1 MAQGLFDLKG
11 RRILI
16 TGSSRGIGFA
26 LARGLGQAGGSII
39 LNGRDPKAL
48 GEAARTLAAE
58 GIDVA
63 EAGFDVTDP
72 HALDAAVEELETRLG
87 PIEVLVNNAG
97 INRRFPATEVT
108 PETFREVQA
117 VNVEAVFFM
126 AQACARRMLKR
137 GHGKIVNIASVQSE
151 LGRATITPYAAS
163 KGAVR
168 TMTRSLCAEWAKGG
182 VQVNAIAPGYF
193 ATELTKVLVEDEAFT
208 DWLCKRVPAGRW
220 GRVEELVGAAVF
232 LSSAASDFV
241 NGHLLYVDGGMTA
254 VV

>member
-1 MAQGLFDLKG
+1 MAQGMFDLKG
-11 RRILI
+11 RRILV

-26 LARGLGQAGGSII
+26 LARGLGEAGASVV
-39 LNGRDPKAL
+39 LNGRDPKVL
-48 GEAARTLAAE
+48 SEATRTLAAE
-58 GIDVA
+58 GLDVT
-63 EAGFDVTDP
+63 EAGFDVTDS
-72 HALDAAVEELETRLG
+72 HAVDAAVGELETRLG

-97 INRRFPATEVT
+97 INRRFAATDVT

-126 AQACARRMLKR
+126 AQACARRMLAR

-151 LGRATITPYAAS
+151 LGRASITPYATS

-168 TMTRSLCAEWAKGG
+168 MMTRSLCAEWAKGG

-193 ATELTKVLVEDEAFT
+193 ATDLTRVLVEDPAFT

-220 GRVEELVGAAVF
+220 GKVEELVGAAVF
-232 LSSAASDFV
+232 LSSRGSDFV

>member
-1 MAQGLFDLKG
+1 MAQGLFDLTG
-11 RRILI
+11 RRVLI

-26 LARGLGQAGGSII
+26 LARGMAQAGASVV
-39 LNGRDPKAL
+39 LNGRDAGVL
-48 GEAARTLAAE
+48 AAAARSLAAE
-58 GIDVA
+58 GLDIA

-72 HALDAAVEELETRLG
+72 AALDAAVGALEDRLG

-97 INRRFPATEVT
+97 INRRFPATAVT
-108 PETFREVQA
+108 PATWREVQA
-117 VNVEAVFFM
+117 TNVEAVFFM
-126 AQACARRMLKR
+126 AQACGRRMLAR

-151 LGRATITPYAAS
+151 LGRATITPYATS

-168 TMTRSLCAEWAKGG
+168 MLTRSLCAEWAKAG

-193 ATELTKVLVEDEAFT
+193 ATDLTRPLVEDAAFT
-208 DWLCKRVPAGRW
+208 DWLCQRVPAGRW

-232 LSSAASDFV
+232 LASRASDFV

-254 VV
+254 AV